1 MTKELIERY
10 LQFAIDNW
18 LDIHKWVS
26 KREHF
31 NLWIKDFYFIYNE
44 YSIGLISKHT
54 NSTLFNIN
62 TIELIT
68 SWPFIEA
75 IARGVLSEVYW
86 EEYKTLIKDNKKVFN
101 ELIEGIT
108 HQQADAIRDN
118 KLDEFIQDL
127 LPKN

>member
-75 IARGVLSEVYW
+75 IARGCDWKSEIRINTTW
-86 EEYKTLIKDNKKVFN
+86 FITLK
-101 ELIEGIT
+101 
-108 HQQADAIRDN
+108 QAVAIRDN